1 MSNGDDPCQGIV
13 DAIDNLQQ
21 TILDLEQQE
30 QDAIGPART
39 IIQIRLANVNQRIK
53 EEEQALQRCRKNPP
67 PPPPPPFVVT
77 FMGNAIVSTDNSRAA
92 GPFEGP
98 FTVPLTFSQDH
109 RVFVLSGFNS
119 TLQGISISQT
129 SGGRGDF
136 DPSTGSTQL
145 ELGVNV
151 KLPIPTDSDAELDFF
166 IPNQLT
172 TEQAQSV
179 GRFSPNG
186 SRLNRATGE
195 LTLAGA
201 STLSNNVFVNGT
213 HVQVLLTGTFTPLP

>member
-1 MSNGDDPCQGIV
+1 MSNGEDPCQGIV
-13 DAIDNLQQ
+13 DAIANLQQ
-21 TILDLEQQE
+21 EILDLKEQE

-39 IIQIRLANVNQRIK
+39 IIQMRLANVNQRIR

-77 FMGNAIVSTDNSRAA
+77 FTGNATVTTDNNKAR
-92 GPFEGP
+92 GPFDGP
-98 FTVPLTFSQDH
+98 FNVFLTFSKDH

-151 KLPIPTDSDAELDFF
+151 KLPIPGDSDAALNFF
-166 IPNQLT
+166 SPNQLT
-172 TEQAQSV
+172 TERAQ
-179 GRFSPNG
+179 G

-201 STLSNNVFVNGT
+201 STLSDNVFVNGT
-213 HVQVLLTGTFTPLP
+213 HVQVLLAGTFTPLP